1 MAKTGVCRDWP
12 MKKGVSCG
20 AHWYDTFSKNWN
32 LFKKKSAKIRKN
44 RKKSKEIGKPKSESR
59 RTTDQTT
66 GHLNTVHRLREHPEG
81 GRQGELTG

>member
-20 AHWYDTFSKNWN
+20 AHRYDTFSKTGFC
-32 LFKKKSAKIRKN
+32 FKGN
-44 RKKSKEIGKPKSESR
+44 REKSKEIGEPKSESR

-66 GHLNTVHRLREHPEG
+66 GHLNTVHRLREPREG